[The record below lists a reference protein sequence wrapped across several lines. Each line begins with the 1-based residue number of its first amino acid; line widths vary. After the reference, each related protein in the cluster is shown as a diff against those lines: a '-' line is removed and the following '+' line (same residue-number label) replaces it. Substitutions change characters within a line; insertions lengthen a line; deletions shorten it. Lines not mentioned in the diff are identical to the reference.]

1 MVFAADATSSS
12 GSWLAYLPLLVIAV
26 LLYFVLI
33 RPQSKRRREAM
44 NMQST
49 IGPGDEVQTIGGLYG
64 TVTEVDD
71 DSTTIEAAPGVHLRF
86 AKTPSAAEL
95 HQAIDTRLSPDAWF
109 QDVHGSA
116 PYKRHVTFYLA
127 EQVRAELS

>member
-1 MVFAADATSSS
+1 MVFADTTSSS
-12 GSWLAYLPLLVIAV
+12 GSSLLTFLPLLVIAV

-33 RPQSKRRREAM
+33 RPQSKRRKDAM

-71 DSTTIEAAPGVHLRF
+71 ESTTIEASPGVHLRF
-86 AKTPSAAEL
+86 AK
-95 HQAIDTRLSPDAWF
+95 QAIGKVLS
-109 QDVHGSA
+109 
-116 PYKRHVTFYLA
+116 KA
-127 EQVRAELS
+127 EQAPEDEDEAGNSDAENVIDRG

>member
-33 RPQSKRRREAM
+33 RPQSKRRREAVD
-44 NMQST
+44 MQSN
-49 IGPGDEVQTIGGLYG
+49 ISPGDEVQTIGGLYG

-71 DSTTIEAAPGVHLRF
+71 ESTTIEAAPGVHLRF
-86 AKTPSAAEL
+86 AK
-95 HQAIDTRLSPDAWF
+95 QAIGKVLS
-109 QDVHGSA
+109 
-116 PYKRHVTFYLA
+116 KA
-127 EQVRAELS
+127 EQAPEDDAGNSDAENVIDRG

>member
-1 MVFAADATSSS
+1 MVLADTTSSS
-12 GSWLAYLPLLVIAV
+12 GSSLLTFLPLLVIAV

-33 RPQSKRRREAM
+33 RPQSKRRKDAM

-71 DSTTIEAAPGVHLRF
+71 ESTTIEASPGVHLRF
-86 AKTPSAAEL
+86 AK
-95 HQAIDTRLSPDAWF
+95 QAIGKVLA
-109 QDVHGSA
+109 
-116 PYKRHVTFYLA
+116 KA
-127 EQVRAELS
+127 EQAPEDEDGAGNSDAENVIDRG

>member
-44 NMQST
+44 EMQQN

-71 DSTTIEAAPGVHLRF
+71 ESTTIEASPGVHLRF
-86 AKTPSAAEL
+86 AK
-95 HQAIDTRLSPDAWF
+95 QAIGKVIS
-109 QDVHGSA
+109 
-116 PYKRHVTFYLA
+116 KA
-127 EQVRAELS
+127 EQAPEDDAGNSDAENVIDRG

>member
-1 MVFAADATSSS
+1 VVFAADASSS

-33 RPQSKRRREAM
+33 RPQSKRRKDAM
-44 NMQST
+44 EMQSN

-71 DSTTIEAAPGVHLRF
+71 ESTTIEASPGVHLRF
-86 AKTPSAAEL
+86 AR
-95 HQAIDTRLSPDAWF
+95 QAIGKVIS
-109 QDVHGSA
+109 
-116 PYKRHVTFYLA
+116 KA
-127 EQVRAELS
+127 EQAPEDEDDAGNSDAENVIDRG

>member
-1 MVFAADATSSS
+1 LLTF
-12 GSWLAYLPLLVIAV
+12 LPLLVIAA

-33 RPQSKRRREAM
+33 RPQSKRRKDAM

-71 DSTTIEAAPGVHLRF
+71 ESTTIEASPGVHLRF
-86 AKTPSAAEL
+86 AK
-95 HQAIDTRLSPDAWF
+95 QAIGKVLS
-109 QDVHGSA
+109 
-116 PYKRHVTFYLA
+116 RA
-127 EQVRAELS
+127 EQAPEDEDEAGNSDAENVIDRG

>member
-33 RPQSKRRREAM
+33 RPQSRRRKEAM
-44 NMQST
+44 EMQQN

-71 DSTTIEAAPGVHLRF
+71 ESTTIEASPGVHLRF
-86 AKTPSAAEL
+86 AR
-95 HQAIDTRLSPDAWF
+95 QAIGKVISKAEHAPEDDAGNS
-109 QDVHGSA
+109 D
-116 PYKRHVTFYLA
+116 A
-127 EQVRAELS
+127 ENVIDRG

>member
-44 NMQST
+44 NMQSN

-71 DSTTIEAAPGVHLRF
+71 ESVTVEASPGVHLRF
-86 AKTPSAAEL
+86 AR
-95 HQAIDTRLSPDAWF
+95 QAIGKVLAKSEQTPEDDAGNS
-109 QDVHGSA
+109 D
-116 PYKRHVTFYLA
+116 A
-127 EQVRAELS
+127 ENVIDRG